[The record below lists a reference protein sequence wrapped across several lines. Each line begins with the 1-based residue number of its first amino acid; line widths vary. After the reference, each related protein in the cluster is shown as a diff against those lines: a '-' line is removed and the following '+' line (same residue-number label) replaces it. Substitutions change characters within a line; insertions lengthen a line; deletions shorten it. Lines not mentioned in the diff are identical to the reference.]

1 MEGRKEP
8 AMNKTIEVS
17 PNVQKCL
24 EILQDAVKSLPEGD
38 LKTKAEAAVE
48 YLDRTAK
55 GEPQP
60 MEGRVCPTNKLIIPT
75 V

>member
-1 MEGRKEP
+1 
-8 AMNKTIEVS
+8 MNKTIEVT

-38 LKTKAEAAVE
+38 LKTKAEAALE

-60 MEGRVCPTNKLIIPT
+60 LDGRSCPTDKAIIPT
-75 V
+75 

>member
-1 MEGRKEP
+1 
-8 AMNKTIEVS
+8 MNKTIEVT

-24 EILQDAVKSLPEGD
+24 EILQDTVKSLPEGD
-38 LKTKAEAAVE
+38 LKTKAEAALE

-60 MEGRVCPTNKLIIPT
+60 MDGRICPPDKVIIPT
-75 V
+75 T

>member
-1 MEGRKEP
+1 
-8 AMNKTIEVS
+8 MNKTIEVT

-24 EILQDAVKSLPEGD
+24 EILKEAVKSLPEGD
-38 LKTKAEAAVE
+38 LKTKTEAALE

-60 MEGRVCPTNKLIIPT
+60 MGGITCPPDKAILPI
-75 V
+75 